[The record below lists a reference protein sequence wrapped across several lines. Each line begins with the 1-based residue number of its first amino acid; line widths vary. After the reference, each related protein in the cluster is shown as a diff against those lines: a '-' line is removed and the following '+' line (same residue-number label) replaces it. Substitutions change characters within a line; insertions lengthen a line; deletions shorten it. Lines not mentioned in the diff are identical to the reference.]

1 MLLAKLWAFG
11 NKTWSDSTLI
21 LGFKVENLKFE
32 EQSHFL
38 NVLDFQVSSQQILMI
53 VAVSVINKSSNPFK
67 RYLGENAVYNFISN
81 MIGESK
87 YLSEVL
93 RKRFNKTFGMTKQNN
108 KDFKNSNKC
117 WFYGNDY
124 VDNDV
129 KVQNHCHVTGQYKRF
144 CT

>member
-1 MLLAKLWAFG
+1 MENLKFG
-11 NKTWSDSTLI
+11 EFEIW
-21 LGFKVENLKFE
+21 KVENLKFE

-81 MIGESK
+81 MIGERN

-93 RKRFNKTFGMTKQNN
+93 KKRFNKTFGMTKQNN
-108 KDFKNSNKC
+108 
-117 WFYGNDY
+117 
-124 VDNDV
+124 
-129 KVQNHCHVTGQYKRF
+129 
-144 CT
+144 

>member
-1 MLLAKLWAFG
+1 
-11 NKTWSDSTLI
+11 
-21 LGFKVENLKFE
+21 
-32 EQSHFL
+32 
-38 NVLDFQVSSQQILMI
+38 MI

-108 KDFKNSNKC
+108 
-117 WFYGNDY
+117 
-124 VDNDV
+124 
-129 KVQNHCHVTGQYKRF
+129 
-144 CT
+144 